1 MARRRKHGHRKTFK
15 RKATAKRKAHGRSV
29 YKVRGGWRLGK
40 R

>member
-1 MARRRKHGHRKTFK
+1 MAKHRRGKRKTFK
-15 RKATAKRKAHGRSV
+15 RKALGRSV